1 MGYANILWLSPSNLL
16 RSTNDSTPSEDANA
30 TPPAKIAGENGSEV
44 VSTLNFDLQ
53 EKRIR
58 LEVKGEQLNVEA
70 DEQLLRQALFN
81 LLLNAVQAVDGDGQ
95 IEVLAEKRNASEALL
110 EVRDNGPGV
119 PADHRTEIFKPYFTT
134 QKTGTGLGLAV
145 VQQIVLAHGWEVE
158 GLPNSP
164 KGAIFR
170 ITHLKIA

>member
-44 VSTLNFDLQ
+44 VNTLNFDLQ

-81 LLLNAVQAVDGDGQ
+81 LLLNAVRPSMAT
-95 IEVLAEKRNASEALL
+95 AKSRW
-110 EVRDNGPGV
+110 P
-119 PADHRTEIFKPYFTT
+119 
-134 QKTGTGLGLAV
+134 
-145 VQQIVLAHGWEVE
+145 
-158 GLPNSP
+158 
-164 KGAIFR
+164 R
-170 ITHLKIA
+170 IGR